1 MGRKISALK
10 VQKRNPRRVNV
21 YLDDEFAF
29 GLERT
34 AAAWL
39 KIGQDLSD
47 EKIAQLQRED
57 EGEKAY
63 LRALKLLSYRPRSEA
78 EVRKK
83 LEQHSVP
90 ESMIVE
96 VLERLRR
103 SGLIDDAR
111 FARDWT
117 ENRSEFRP
125 RSRRAL
131 TIEMRQR
138 GVDND
143 AITQAVTGLDD
154 ESLAYQAAMKYCR
167 RLNGL
172 EWQDFRQKLIGF
184 LARRGFS
191 YGIAAPVVRRVWE
204 ENHTDNMEEEK
215 LCPDNKS

>member
-1 MGRKISALK
+1 MARKITALEPQ
-10 VQKRNPRRVNV
+10 QKNPQRVNV
-21 YLDDEFAF
+21 YLDGEFAF

-39 KIGQDLSD
+39 RIGQDLSD
-47 EKIAQLQRED
+47 EKIAQLRNED

-63 LRALKLLSYRPRSEA
+63 LKALKLLSYRPRSEA

-83 LEQHSVP
+83 LEQRSVP
-90 ESMIVE
+90 ESMIAE
-96 VLERLRR
+96 VLERLHR

-111 FARDWT
+111 FARDWA

-131 TIEMRQR
+131 AIEMRQR

-143 AITQAVTGLDD
+143 AITQAIDSLDD
-154 ESLAYQAAMKYCR
+154 ESLAYQAAVKYCR

-172 EWQDFRQKLIGF
+172 EWQVFRQKLTGF

-191 YGIAAPVVRRVWE
+191 YGVATPVVRRVWD
-204 ENHTDNMEEEK
+204 ENHIENMEEE
-215 LCPDNKS
+215 